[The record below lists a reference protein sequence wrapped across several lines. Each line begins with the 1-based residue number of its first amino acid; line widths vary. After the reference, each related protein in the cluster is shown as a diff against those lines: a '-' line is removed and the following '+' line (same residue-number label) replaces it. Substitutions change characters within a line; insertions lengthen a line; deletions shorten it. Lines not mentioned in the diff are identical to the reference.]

1 MTRYAAAF
9 VILSI
14 LGLWVGFALF
24 MASAHG

>member
-24 MASAHG
+24 MVNARG